1 VSISVPALTP
11 PGGHRSRSVVRF
23 VNMHPHNVALS
34 VTEDCEPKTVGVSTG
49 ISGLGRPDVDHASV
63 FADGDG
69 LELGPRLM
77 RGSPPERRTSL
88 RMGRFDLSADGGMV
102 TGEIVRPV

>member
-1 VSISVPALTP
+1 MSARVSISVPALTP
-11 PGGHRSRSVVRF
+11 PGGHRSRSVVRL

-34 VTEDCEPKTVGVSTG
+34 VTEDCEPKTVALSTG
-49 ISGLGRPDVDHASV
+49 ISGLGRPGVDHVSV

-77 RGSPPERRTSL
+77 RARRESVARRCEWAGLT
-88 RMGRFDLSADGGMV
+88 
-102 TGEIVRPV
+102 